1 MVQTQGKWV
10 TQNFQGNLY
19 SEQYSMRSSSMYLF
33 GSNKL
38 LFNLK
43 LESYILK
50 AESVTHYLCQGLFK
64 HQHFIAFHQ
73 LLLPTPFQIR

>member
-1 MVQTQGKWV
+1 
-10 TQNFQGNLY
+10 
-19 SEQYSMRSSSMYLF
+19 MYLF

-50 AESVTHYLCQGLFK
+50 SESVTHYLRQGLFK

-73 LLLPTPFQIR
+73 LLVPTPFQIR